1 MTEPADHTHA
11 DQAAA
16 NDTFAAAQ
24 VSPWSTKE
32 KLGRVLWMLVGSVL
46 FRFSFHTW
54 HGYRRSL
61 LRLFGAKIGHSC
73 YIRPSA
79 HIEIPWNLTM
89 LDFASLGDRSIVYNL
104 GPITIGR
111 RTTISQGA
119 HLCAGTHDYTTRT
132 MPLIRPTITIGDD
145 VWIAADAFVGPG
157 ITVGDGVILGARGAA
172 FKDLAPWTIFGGN
185 PAKPIAER
193 PPFKDQPAEQ
203 TP

>member
-1 MTEPADHTHA
+1 
-11 DQAAA
+11 
-16 NDTFAAAQ
+16 
-24 VSPWSTKE
+24 
-32 KLGRVLWMLVGSVL
+32 
-46 FRFSFHTW
+46 
-54 HGYRRSL
+54 
-61 LRLFGAKIGHSC
+61 
-73 YIRPSA
+73 
-79 HIEIPWNLTM
+79 M